1 MTISFIPIILLA
13 VLAVCHMAVMYN
25 RTYIGQKGR
34 TNTLMQNIFLI
45 AEGCLI
51 LAVCILWPE
60 DNNIEIKISLLL
72 LAAIGALFIFLG
84 IGGIKRLLR
93 EVVSGTSTV
102 VLTDITLSPT
112 GYHNRAVKMEGTNNG
127 KRIWFILRG
136 ADAKWIKEFCADDTK
151 YLTVVYYPSSQ
162 RIESILR

>member
-1 MTISFIPIILLA
+1 MTISFTPIILLA
-13 VLAVCHMAVMYN
+13 VLAVCHMAVMHN
-25 RTYIGQKGR
+25 RTYIGQKGYK
-34 TNTLMQNIFLI
+34 NTFIQNVFAII
-45 AEGCLI
+45 EGCLI

-60 DNNIEIKISLLL
+60 NNNIEIKISLSL
-72 LAAIGALFIFLG
+72 LAAMGALFIFLG

-93 EVVSGTSTV
+93 EIANGTSTV
-102 VLTDITLSPT
+102 MLTDITLSPT

-136 ADAKWIKEFCADDTK
+136 ADAKWIKEFCADDTR

-162 RIESILR
+162 RIKSILR